1 LQLYHLSPTLKLVAA
16 KKVESALPPLIEI
29 NPNAQVE
36 KVVTVN
42 KKDPLLVDLKVT
54 NPIVYIKAWWKK
66 VIANEGVDFRFRI
79 RPLTAIAIAAVVAG
93 TGFGLGRLAI
103 PEPIIKYLPLLA
115 PSPSPN
121 SWRETAFTGIL
132 RYSAVSQKY
141 YLDTNSS
148 EAVTLQIP
156 NNVNAAQ
163 LIGKRILA
171 VGKQN
176 VQTKVLIVTEA
187 SDLEILPTQIIPV
200 PTTLPSPSP
209 ITSPSAEPTPI
220 L

>member
-1 LQLYHLSPTLKLVAA
+1 MAA
-16 KKVESALPPLIEI
+16 KKTESTLPPLVEV

-66 VIANEGVDFRFRI
+66 VVANEGVDFRFRI
-79 RPLTAIAIAAVVAG
+79 RPLTAIAITAVVMAG
-93 TGFGLGRLAI
+93 SFGLGRLLI
-103 PEPIIKYLPLLA
+103 PAPLIKYIPLLA

-121 SWRETAFTGIL
+121 PWRETAFTGIL
-132 RYSAVSQKY
+132 RYSTVSQKY

-148 EAVTLQIP
+148 EAVTLAAP
-156 NNVNAAQ
+156 ASVNVSK
-163 LIGKRILA
+163 LVGRRILA
-171 VGKQN
+171 VGKLN
-176 VQTKVLIVTEA
+176 TQTGVLVVTDA
-187 SDLEILPTQIIPV
+187 SDLEILPAQIVPV
-200 PTTLPSPSP
+200 PTTLPTPSP
-209 ITSPSAEPTPI
+209 ASPSAN

>member
-1 LQLYHLSPTLKLVAA
+1 MPA
-16 KKVESALPPLIEI
+16 KKSASSLPPFVEV
-29 NPNAQVE
+29 NTNAQVE

-66 VIANEGVDFRFRI
+66 VVANEGVDFRFRI

-93 TGFGLGRLAI
+93 TSFGLGRLAI
-103 PEPIIKYLPLLA
+103 PEPIIKYIPLLA
-115 PSPSPN
+115 PSPSSN

-148 EAVTLQIP
+148 EAVTLAAP
-156 NNVNAAQ
+156 ASVNVAK
-163 LIGKRILA
+163 LVGRRILA
-171 VGKQN
+171 VGKLN
-176 VQTKVLIVTEA
+176 TQTGVLVVTDA
-187 SDLEILPTQIIPV
+187 SDLEILPAQVVPV
-200 PTTLPSPSP
+200 PTTLPTP
-209 ITSPSAEPTPI
+209 IPASPSAN

>member
-1 LQLYHLSPTLKLVAA
+1 MAA
-16 KKVESALPPLIEI
+16 SKKTASSLPPLIEV

-66 VIANEGVDFRFRI
+66 VVANEGVDFRFRI
-79 RPLTAIAIAAVVAG
+79 RPLTAIALAAVVAG
-93 TGFGLGRLAI
+93 TSFGLGRLAI
-103 PEPIIKYLPLLA
+103 PEPIIKYIPLLA
-115 PSPSPN
+115 PSPAPN
-121 SWRETAFTGIL
+121 PWRETAFTGIL

-148 EAVTLQIP
+148 EAVTLAAP
-156 NNVNAAQ
+156 ASVNVAK
-163 LIGKRILA
+163 LVGRRILA
-171 VGKQN
+171 VGKLN
-176 VQTKVLIVTEA
+176 TQTGVLVVTDA
-187 SDLEILPTQIIPV
+187 SDLEILPAQVVPV
-200 PTTLPSPSP
+200 PTTLPTP
-209 ITSPSAEPTPI
+209 IPASPSAN

>member
-1 LQLYHLSPTLKLVAA
+1 MAVT
-16 KKVESALPPLIEI
+16 KKSAESLPPLVEV

-66 VIANEGVDFRFRI
+66 VVANEGVDFRFRI

-93 TGFGLGRLAI
+93 TSFGLGRLAI
-103 PEPIIKYLPLLA
+103 PEPIIKYIPLLA

-121 SWRETAFTGIL
+121 PWRETAFTGIL

-148 EAVTLQIP
+148 EAVTLAAP
-156 NNVNAAQ
+156 ASVNMSK
-163 LIGKRILA
+163 LVGRRILA
-171 VGKQN
+171 VGKLN
-176 VQTKVLIVTEA
+176 TQTGVLVVTDA
-187 SDLEILPTQIIPV
+187 SDLEILPAQIVPV
-200 PTTLPSPSP
+200 PTTLPTPTP
-209 ITSPSAEPTPI
+209 ISSPSAE
-220 L
+220 LNL